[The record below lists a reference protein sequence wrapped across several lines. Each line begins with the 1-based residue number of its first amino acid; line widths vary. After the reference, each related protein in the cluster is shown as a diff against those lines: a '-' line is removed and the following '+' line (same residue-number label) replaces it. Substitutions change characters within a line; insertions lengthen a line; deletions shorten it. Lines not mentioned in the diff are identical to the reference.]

1 MLTQRTIAIDVTVV
15 ENGKK
20 VIPVELLPTY
30 VQVAASKA
38 ITALIEDLHA
48 QGFISIRERDEMLE
62 TYSTSSS
69 LVQE

>member
-1 MLTQRTIAIDVTVV
+1 MPTQRTIAIDVTVV
-15 ENGKK
+15 ENEEK

-30 VQVAASKA
+30 VQVASKA
-38 ITALIEDLHA
+38 ITALIKDLHA